1 MVGRLGGWRTCAS
14 LTYSNERP
22 ANFFNQ
28 CDTLIKYLVD
38 SLQSFESGHGD
49 ALHPIPIDP
58 TNFFMADHT
67 AMAPATTEEV
77 RQLSASI
84 SRNIQALATTVE
96 SAFSKTVNRQDTLQP
111 MIGEVQAVGCTNTAG
126 FGYEHPQA
134 GSNQLAFQV
143 GSLQSNEGWD
153 SQFQS
158 QMSTV
163 SHQPNMSDSA
173 SQHSLLGSHRKSSS
187 SAPPIPDVSI
197 PSLGRA
203 PGAWRRAL
211 KQWIEV
217 DPHTGFALKDW
228 PAKWYRGLMK
238 DKTASLRS
246 QRQVIFEEYER

>member
-1 MVGRLGGWRTCAS
+1 MRL
-14 LTYSNERP
+14 
-22 ANFFNQ
+22 ANFSIQ

-58 TNFFMADHT
+58 INFFMGDHT

-84 SRNIQALATTVE
+84 SRNIQTLTTKVE
-96 SAFSKTVNRQDTLQP
+96 SVLSKTTNRQDISQP
-111 MIGEVQAVGCTNTAG
+111 MIGEVQTAGGTNTAG
-126 FGYEHPQA
+126 LGYDSEHP
-134 GSNQLAFQV
+134 GSNLEHPGSNSEHPGLNQLT
-143 GSLQSNEGWD
+143 N
-153 SQFQS
+153 
-158 QMSTV
+158 ST
-163 SHQPNMSDSA
+163 
-173 SQHSLLGSHRKSSS
+173 SQHSRLETHRRSS
-187 SAPPIPDVSI
+187 SAPPIADVSI
-197 PSLGRA
+197 PSLSRT

-211 KQWIEV
+211 KQWTEV

-228 PAKWYRGLMK
+228 PAKWYKGLMK